1 MGMRLQ
7 PQQRFEGSDTGPSPC
22 VLLLVDWSNPLD
34 HEGAEALAAPALAAA
49 RATAH
54 LKSRLVS
61 MGVQCIYAN
70 DNYGLWRSDFRDL
83 VATCRQR
90 GGASAA
96 IAELLAPRSGDMAVV
111 KPRHSAF
118 YETPLQL
125 LLQRLEARE
134 IVLAGLASEWCVL
147 FSAMDAYERG
157 YSVWVPQD
165 CIASGSR
172 EQHVAAVRYLEDVL
186 QVKVDATEPSAARSG
201 PAAAMRA
208 SNAPATLPG
217 LYGAGPRGAAAQ

>member
-1 MGMRLQ
+1 MAMRLQ
-7 PQQRFEGSDTGPSPC
+7 PQQRFEGSEAGPSPC
-22 VLLLVDWSNPLD
+22 ALLLVDWINPLD
-34 HEGAEALAAPALAAA
+34 HDGAEALAPPALAAA
-49 RATAH
+49 RATAR

-70 DNYGLWRSDFRDL
+70 DNYGLWRSDFREL
-83 VATCRQR
+83 VANCRQR

-96 IAELLAPRSGDMAVV
+96 IADLLAPRSNDMVVV

-125 LLQRLEARE
+125 LLQQLEVRE

-147 FSAMDAYERG
+147 FTAMDAYERG

-165 CIASGSR
+165 CMASESR
-172 EQHVAAVRYLEDVL
+172 EQHLSAVRYMRDVL
-186 QVKVDATEPSAARSG
+186 RVKVDAAEPAAARG
-201 PAAAMRA
+201 GAPAAMRA
-208 SNAPATLPG
+208 SNAPPTLPG
-217 LYGAGPRGAAAQ
+217 VFGRGTAPG

>member
-1 MGMRLQ
+1 MRLQ

-22 VLLLVDWSNPLD
+22 VLLLVDWINPLD
-34 HEGAEALAAPALAAA
+34 HEGAEGLVQPALAAA
-49 RATAH
+49 KATAR
-54 LKSRLVS
+54 LKSRLAA

-83 VATCRQR
+83 VAGCRQR

-96 IAELLAPRSGDMAVV
+96 IADLLAPRSNDMAVV

-125 LLQRLEARE
+125 LLQQLETRE
-134 IVLAGLASEWCVL
+134 IVLAGLSSQWCVL
-147 FSAMDAYERG
+147 FTAMDAYERG

-165 CIASGSR
+165 CIASESCD
-172 EQHVAAVRYLEDVL
+172 QHEAALRYMKDVL
-186 QVKVDATEPSAARSG
+186 RLKVDAAEAGTARSG
-201 PAAAMRA
+201 PPASMRA
-208 SNAPATLPG
+208 ASALGSLPAA
-217 LYGAGPRGAAAQ
+217 YGTAPRGAAAR

>member
-7 PQQRFEGSDTGPSPC
+7 PQQRFAGADAGPSPT
-22 VLLLVDWSNPLD
+22 VLLLVDWINPLEHD
-34 HEGAEALAAPALAAA
+34 GAEDLAQPALAAA
-49 RATAH
+49 QATAR
-54 LKSRLVS
+54 LKSRLAS

-83 VATCRQR
+83 VANCRQR

-96 IAELLAPRSGDMAVV
+96 IADLLAPRSGDMAVV

-125 LLQRLEARE
+125 LLQQLETRE
-134 IVLAGLASEWCVL
+134 IVLAGLVSEWCVL

-165 CIASGSR
+165 CMASASDDEHR
-172 EQHVAAVRYLEDVL
+172 AAVRYMRDVL
-186 QVKVDATEPSAARSG
+186 KVKVDASETSPRRPLGARHAASAA
-201 PAAAMRA
+201 
-208 SNAPATLPG
+208 
-217 LYGAGPRGAAAQ
+217 PRGAAVREHH